1 MTTGFLKGEKTRF
14 VLHPTHLESRRI
26 NFELNRSDGE
36 PVRVFVDNAELRD
49 FVETART
56 TGEGLEFSVI
66 DDELLVPS
74 KGPPVSTEKSLD
86 EIDRKI
92 LMELQGDARISYA
105 ELGRR
110 VGLTTPAVIERMLKL
125 EDAGIITGYRAEID
139 TAKVGLPITAF
150 VRMSI
155 TGVDYSHIIEVAVSS
170 NEVLE
175 CHRGTGGDS
184 FIMKVAVSSVEHL
197 QELIDRLT
205 PYGIT
210 TTTIVLSSPVK
221 KRVIDV
227 ERQ

>member
-1 MTTGFLKGEKTRF
+1 MF
-14 VLHPTHLESRRI
+14 HL
-26 NFELNRSDGE
+26 F
-36 PVRVFVDNAELRD
+36 
-49 FVETART
+49 RT
-56 TGEGLEFSVI
+56 MI
-66 DDELLVPS
+66 
-74 KGPPVSTEKSLD
+74 D

-92 LMELQGDARISYA
+92 LTELQEDARTSYA

-110 VGLTTPAVIERMLKL
+110 VGLTTPAVIERVHKL
-125 EDAGIITGYRAEID
+125 EDAHIITGYRAEID
-139 TAKVGLPITAF
+139 TARVGLPITAF

-155 TGVDYSHIIEVAVSS
+155 TGVDYSHIIEVAQES

-197 QELIDRLT
+197 QEMIDRLT

-221 KRVIDV
+221 RRTLKF
-227 ERQ
+227 